1 MVKCDADGDGAISM
15 EDDMTATEE
24 TCLASCFKRR
34 AFKSAFFPEC
44 DL

>member
-1 MVKCDADGDGAISM
+1 MGKCDADGDGAISM
-15 EDDMTATEE
+15 EKDMTATEE
-24 TCLASCFKRR
+24 TCLASCFKKR